1 MEFALREEG
10 AHSEEAA
17 AHKTRKPAFD
27 LPLARGLGETKRT
40 KPVEPRGEKR
50 TRSAPQPPPGGSS
63 IVALSGAEC
72 NEPKAGCH
80 ELLIWIFWGR
90 TGAPG
95 CAARCPGPNGPRRL
109 CANSS
114 EIGPKERL
122 GALGG
127 RNGAP
132 AG

>member
-40 KPVEPRGEKR
+40 KPVEPRGAKR

-72 NEPKAGCH
+72 NEPISW
-80 ELLIWIFWGR
+80 LSR
-90 TGAPG
+90 TVGLDFLGKPAPRG
-95 CAARCPGPNGPRRL
+95 SAARCPEPNGPRRL
-109 CANSS
+109 CATLS
-114 EIGPKERL
+114 EINPHERL
-122 GALGG
+122 GGPGG
-127 RNGAP
+127 PNGGP

>member
-40 KPVEPRGEKR
+40 KPVEPRGAKR

-114 EIGPKERL
+114 EIHPEEWL
-122 GALGG
+122 GAPGG
-127 RNGAP
+127 WNGAP

>member
-40 KPVEPRGEKR
+40 KPVEPLGRKR

-80 ELLIWIFWGR
+80 ELLIWIFWKQTSALGS
-90 TGAPG
+90 
-95 CAARCPGPNGPRRL
+95 AARRPEPSGNRRLCVKSSEIHLQERPGGPGGPNG
-109 CANSS
+109 
-114 EIGPKERL
+114 G
-122 GALGG
+122 
-127 RNGAP
+127 P